1 MILLF
6 ISPFSLPLF
15 HPSLYSTIDTYS
27 LTLIRFLLLFPLIQ
41 LPTLIAPTPVRN
53 HHLSVLHLTFPAIYY
68 FPHLPDSTSL
78 FFPSIYHLQP
88 PIQLLSPFFFQYN
101 LHSLSN
107 LQPIKLHLYP
117 PACYTYHPSPRPS
130 KAPSPAFSA
139 TNDSL
144 QPQRPLII
152 QIKKITP
159 TFWLWVTYYSD
170 KIHLCHLSLA

>member
-88 PIQLLSPFFFQYN
+88 PIQLLSPFFFNITFIAYPTYN
-101 LHSLSN
+101 RSSCIYTHQPATPTTLLQDPPKPLPQHSVPLMTLSN
-107 LQPIKLHLYP
+107 PKDHLLY
-117 PACYTYHPSPRPS
+117 
-130 KAPSPAFSA
+130 K
-139 TNDSL
+139 
-144 QPQRPLII
+144 
-152 QIKKITP
+152 
-159 TFWLWVTYYSD
+159 
-170 KIHLCHLSLA
+170 